1 MSSIRA
7 GSNIDSWCTK
17 CKLVLAHTIEAVL
30 GSVIKRVVCNTCKG
44 KHQYKAFAPNTIV
57 NDKVNS
63 TSTSKTPKKADSEIK
78 NASYNK
84 LIKDKN
90 EQHAIAYSI
99 KSKLTKGD
107 LIKHQIFGL
116 GVVIEDKEAYKI
128 EVLFENGLKIL
139 AHNR

>member
-44 KHQYKAFAPNTIV
+44 KHQYKACAPNTIV
-57 NDKVNS
+57 NDKVKS
-63 TSTSKTPKKADSEIK
+63 TSNSKTSKKVDTDIK
-78 NASYNK
+78 NGSYNK

-99 KSKLTKGD
+99 KSKLVKGD

-116 GVVIEDKEAYKI
+116 GVVIEDKEACKI